1 MSKTN
6 RREFIKKVAYV
17 APALIILGSLKA
29 EAHTEKGFNGSKL
42 DLDKGKGNETN
53 KHHKTLN
60 KS

>member
-17 APALIILGSLKA
+17 VPTLSILGSLKA
-29 EAHTEKGFNGSKL
+29 EAHSGQGVSNSILDPQNG
-42 DLDKGKGNETN
+42 N
-53 KHHKTLN
+53 KTIKQHKHFN